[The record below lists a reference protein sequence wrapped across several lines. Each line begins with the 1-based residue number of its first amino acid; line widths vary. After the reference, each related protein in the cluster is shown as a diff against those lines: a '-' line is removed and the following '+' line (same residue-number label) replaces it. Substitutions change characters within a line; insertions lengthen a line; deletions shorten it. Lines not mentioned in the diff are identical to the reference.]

1 VRRLRYT
8 GLDRYHK
15 LQYPK
20 LQMTLSHDRITVMK
34 KRYCEIR
41 RKLAEEFATAARLYG
56 ERVVSLASNISKRDY
71 VRLCKM
77 AHEAQDRS
85 EAAFRAFE
93 EHLKLHRCYDG
104 GTDVR
109 NTASLRRTA

>member
-1 VRRLRYT
+1 
-8 GLDRYHK
+8 
-15 LQYPK
+15 
-20 LQMTLSHDRITVMK
+20 MTLSHDRITVMK
-34 KRYCEIR
+34 KRCCEIR

-85 EAAFRAFE
+85 EAAFIAFE
-93 EHLKLHRCYDG
+93 EHLKLHRRYDSETG
-104 GTDVR
+104 IPKA
-109 NTASLRRTA
+109 ASLRRTA